1 MDSSAT
7 YISFIVRYVTVIC
20 CGEVS
25 EFLLWLCFIVDC
37 FDKLTVL
44 RVFSVAFL
52 SIALAVGLLEW
63 TCEIWHVFGLH
74 AGRV

>member
-25 EFLLWLCFIVDC
+25 EFLLWLCFIVGYV
-37 FDKLTVL
+37 DKRDGVEKCPNFCYGCVL
-44 RVFSVAFL
+44 L
-52 SIALAVGLLEW
+52 
-63 TCEIWHVFGLH
+63 
-74 AGRV
+74 